1 MTMPKAKMKEV
12 IRRAEIAL
20 VSTPMGEVID
30 MDRLLFE
37 PTYGKMNE
45 EQMKVIQ
52 GAVKDKTV
60 FDLGAGDYTNSLIL
74 RGLGASRI
82 VAIDKEFFGP
92 TNRPTK
98 GVTQYQMTFKAFLHV
113 QRTKLQKV
121 DFPKRGD
128 VAFLS
133 WPANYEM
140 KGLLDLL
147 SWFDT
152 IIYLGKNTDS
162 TACAWPEFFRVMQK
176 RPVLSYVPHRR
187 NTLIHYGAT
196 DRKLERGMKGEEL
209 AGMDDITSY
218 TFQEAEDRA

>member
-1 MTMPKAKMKEV
+1 MILGKPKMKEV

-20 VSTPMGEVID
+20 ASTPFGEAID
-30 MDRLLFE
+30 MERMLFE

-45 EQMKVIQ
+45 PQMRVVQ
-52 GAVKDKTV
+52 EAVKGKTV

-74 RGLGASRI
+74 RGLGATRV

-92 TNRPTK
+92 TNKPMK
-98 GVTQYQMTFKAFLHV
+98 GVTQFQMTFEAFLHV

-121 DFPKRGD
+121 DFPKGDD

-133 WPANYEM
+133 WPSNHEM

-147 SWFDT
+147 SWFNC
-152 IIYLGKNTDS
+152 IIYLGKNTDG
-162 TACAWPEFFRVMQK
+162 TACAWPEFFRTMQK

-196 DRKLERGMKGEEL
+196 FQKLERGMKGEEL
-209 AGMDDITSY
+209 AGMDDIINY
-218 TFQEAEDRA
+218 TFREAEDKT